1 MITEQLKREAGNA
14 FHEYEKVF
22 IDRIVRREGWR
33 LDAAPLAKA
42 LDSGDEATIRAFIK
56 DMRLGAAE
64 LRSASIA
71 W

>member
-1 MITEQLKREAGNA
+1 MISEQLKQEAGEA
-14 FHEYEKVF
+14 FHAYEKVF

-42 LDSGDEATIRAFIK
+42 LDSGDEATVRAFIK
-56 DMRLGAAE
+56 DMVLGAAE